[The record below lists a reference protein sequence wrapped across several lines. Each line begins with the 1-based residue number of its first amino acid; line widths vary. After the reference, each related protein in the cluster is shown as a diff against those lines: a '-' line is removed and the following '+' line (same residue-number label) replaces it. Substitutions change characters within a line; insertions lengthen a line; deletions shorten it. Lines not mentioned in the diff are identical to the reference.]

1 MNKFDIYFEID
12 DPLWETVSFQ
22 IPQLINEVKEKT
34 LKVVSNLVLFLKENK
49 NFSINL
55 CLSNNQTVHELN
67 KNFRKIDK
75 PTNVL
80 SFANIDGEDFEEI
93 LKNETNIELGDI
105 IISYEKM
112 ASESDELDVPF
123 EDHLKHLLVHGL
135 LHILGYDHIND
146 DERQKMEK
154 LEVEILSMLG
164 VPDPYQE

>member
-34 LKVVSNLVLFLKENK
+34 LKVVGNLVLFLKENK